1 MTASVSSPGIA
12 AYLPEKSPNS
22 VRDATLAQ
30 NPGIRFLDLHHR
42 GWLCLT
48 VTPERCTGEWH
59 FLDSVHRRDYRSEVA
74 QSLWVE
80 AGKFA
85 DGLHG

>member
-1 MTASVSSPGIA
+1 
-12 AYLPEKSPNS
+12 

-59 FLDSVHRRDYRSEVA
+59 FLDTVHRREYRSEVA

-80 AGKFA
+80 AGKVA